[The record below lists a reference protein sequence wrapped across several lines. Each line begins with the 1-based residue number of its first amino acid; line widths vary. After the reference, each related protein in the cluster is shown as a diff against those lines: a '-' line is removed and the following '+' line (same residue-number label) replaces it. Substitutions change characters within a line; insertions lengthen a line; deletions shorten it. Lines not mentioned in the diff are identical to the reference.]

1 MKRGYN
7 SHLLFLLL
15 CLRPAGLRLLA
26 LAALA
31 VLATGAAKAG
41 QRGASLTPGLEE
53 VFREG
58 VQAEKVGQLDAAEK
72 AFLRVLRQGGDVAF
86 VHNNLGIV
94 YQQRRDHLR
103 AIAQFREA
111 VRLDAD
117 YAAPRVL
124 LGASLLA
131 LGKVGE
137 ATRELETAVK
147 LAPREPLVHLELAR
161 AYARAGNPAGMVDQY
176 YALRQLSPQ
185 DPEYAY
191 QLGSAYLKLSAGCL
205 RQILELDPRSARAY
219 QARAE
224 IYRNRG
230 QMEQAIRAFRRA
242 LEVDPA
248 FPGVHLALA
257 QIYLEQRRAADAR
270 QELDRE
276 LAIVPE
282 SLAALALKKRLEAL
296 EPAPQ

>member
-1 MKRGYN
+1 VKRGYS
-7 SHLLFLLL
+7 SHLLLL
-15 CLRPAGLRLLA
+15 CPRPAGLSLLA
-26 LAALA
+26 FAALA
-31 VLATGAAKAG
+31 LLATGAARAG
-41 QRGASLTPGLEE
+41 QRGASLTPGLEK
-53 VFREG
+53 VFQEG
-58 VQAEKVGQLDAAEK
+58 VQAEKAGQLDEAEK
-72 AFLRVLRQGGDVAF
+72 AFLQVLRQGGDVAF

-117 YAAPRVL
+117 YAAPRAL

-147 LAPREPLVHLELAR
+147 LAPREPLVRLELAR
-161 AYARAGNPAGMVDQY
+161 AYERAGNPTGMVDQY

-191 QLGSAYLKLSAGCL
+191 QLGSAYLRLSAGCL

-219 QARAE
+219 QVRAE

-230 QMEQAIRAFRRA
+230 HIEQAIRAFRRA
-242 LEVDPA
+242 LEIDPA
-248 FPGVHLALA
+248 FPGIHLALA
-257 QIYLEQRRAADAR
+257 QIYLEQGRAADAR

-276 LAIVPE
+276 LAVVPE
-282 SLAALALKKRLEAL
+282 SVAALALKKRLEAM

>member
-1 MKRGYN
+1 MG
-7 SHLLFLLL
+7 S
-15 CLRPAGLRLLA
+15 RLLA
-26 LAALA
+26 FAALA

-41 QRGASLTPGLEE
+41 QRGASLTPGLER
-53 VFREG
+53 VFQEG
-58 VQAEKVGQLDAAEK
+58 VQAEKAGHLDEAEK

-111 VRLDAD
+111 LRLDAD
-117 YAAPRVL
+117 YAAPRAL

-161 AYARAGNPAGMVDQY
+161 AYERAGNPTGMVDQY
-176 YALRQLSPQ
+176 HALRQLSPQ

-219 QARAE
+219 QVRAE

-230 QMEQAIRAFRRA
+230 RMEQAIRAFQRA
-242 LEVDPA
+242 FEIDPA

-257 QIYLEQRRAADAR
+257 QIYLEQGKAADAR
-270 QELDRE
+270 QELDLE
-276 LAIVPE
+276 LAVVPE
-282 SLAALALKKRLEAL
+282 SVAALALKKRLEAM